1 MPRHQHGR
9 HTRGPRH
16 LAGPGRA
23 SRSGRHLRPRRPGS
37 ASTPSP
43 KQAMLLLTC
52 AVALVGLLMSLPDAT
67 ATTVI
72 SRFSPSADAYVSQT
86 RPTANFGSAKELLAG
101 SRPKVRLSYV
111 RFEAV
116 NLSGTVAKATVRFYS
131 NDTSQAGFE
140 VRPVT
145 NSTWDEQT
153 ITYKTAPPPGPVVA
167 TAPQVPAD
175 AFTSVDITR
184 LVTGGGVV
192 NLAVTTTASRL
203 RFASRESGELAPQLI
218 VETTSTSNSTSSTST
233 STTLAP
239 TSTSTSTTL
248 APTSTSTSTT
258 LGQTTTTLGPTT
270 TTAAAPSP
278 PGQGLASLTW
288 APPLLTNPVTYRIS
302 GTSTVI
308 TAAAGQD
315 SVVRFAGP
323 VNKRLILQGGRN
335 WVIVGG
341 EINIDRPWE
350 KADDR
355 NAILVEGATGVVH
368 IEGVFMHGTYINDG
382 IKACSP
388 DAVFQIENDR
398 IADLLGTQAGYHAD
412 VIQPYCGFKELR
424 VDGLTGY
431 SQFQGLM
438 FKADGGSWR
447 TTTLKRINLVGIA
460 PQDGYPINVVTGC
473 CNNDGKSYVTG
484 PISLSDVYI
493 RPSVSHNSGTLSGN
507 ICPAATFTFGTDSA
521 TGREYAEHKTGVS
534 PQITGR
540 IWKGS
545 PPLGDYVPEGV
556 TGVGYVAPSYL

>member
-1 MPRHQHGR
+1 MLGGLAMPRHHHDR

-23 SRSGRHLRPRRPGS
+23 SRSGRHLQPRRPAP
-37 ASTPSP
+37 ASMP
-43 KQAMLLLTC
+43 KRAMLLLTC
-52 AVALVGLLMSLPDAT
+52 AVALVGLLVSLPGAT
-67 ATTVI
+67 ATTVT

-101 SRPKVRLSYV
+101 SRPKLRRSYL
-111 RFEAV
+111 RFEVV

-131 NDTSQAGFE
+131 NDANQAGFE
-140 VRPVT
+140 VRAVT
-145 NSTWDEQT
+145 DSTWDEQT

-175 AFTSVDITR
+175 AFT
-184 LVTGGGVV
+184 
-192 NLAVTTTASRL
+192 
-203 RFASRESGELAPQLI
+203 
-218 VETTSTSNSTSSTST
+218 
-233 STTLAP
+233 
-239 TSTSTSTTL
+239 
-248 APTSTSTSTT
+248 
-258 LGQTTTTLGPTT
+258 
-270 TTAAAPSP
+270 
-278 PGQGLASLTW
+278 
-288 APPLLTNPVTYRIS
+288 NPVTYRVS
-302 GTSTVI
+302 GTPTVI

-350 KADDR
+350 KSDDR
-355 NAILVEGATGVVH
+355 NAILVKDATGVVH
-368 IEGVFMHGTYINDG
+368 IEGVFMHGIYINDG
-382 IKACSP
+382 IKACAP
-388 DAVFQIENDR
+388 DAVFQIENNR
-398 IADLLGTQAGYHAD
+398 IVNLLGTQAGYHAD

-473 CNNDGKSYVTG
+473 CNNDGNSYVTG

-493 RPSVSHNSGTLSGN
+493 SPSVSHNSGTLSGN
-507 ICPAATFTFGTDSA
+507 ICPAATFTFKTDTA
-521 TGREYAEHKTGVS
+521 TGREYAEHRTDVS
-534 PQITGR
+534 PQIMGR
-540 IWKGS
+540 IWKGG
-545 PPLGDYVPEGV
+545 PPLGDYVPDGV
-556 TGVGYVAPSYL
+556 TGVGYVAPPYL

>member
-1 MPRHQHGR
+1 MPKR
-9 HTRGPRH
+9 
-16 LAGPGRA
+16 
-23 SRSGRHLRPRRPGS
+23 
-37 ASTPSP
+37 
-43 KQAMLLLTC
+43 AMLLLTC
-52 AVALVGLLMSLPDAT
+52 AVALVGLLVSLPGAT
-67 ATTVI
+67 ATTVT

-101 SRPKVRLSYV
+101 SRPKLRRSYL
-111 RFEAV
+111 RFEVV

-131 NDTSQAGFE
+131 NDANQAGFE
-140 VRPVT
+140 VRAVT
-145 NSTWDEQT
+145 DSTWDEQT

-184 LVTGGGVV
+184 LVAGGGVV

-218 VETTSTSNSTSSTST
+218 VEATSS
-233 STTLAP
+233 

-248 APTSTSTSTT
+248 APTSSSTSSSTSTTLTPTSSPTSTT
-258 LGQTTTTLGPTT
+258 LGQTTTTLRPTT
-270 TTAAAPSP
+270 TTAAAPGP

-288 APPLLTNPVTYRIS
+288 APPLLTNPVTYRVS
-302 GTSTVI
+302 GTPTVI

-350 KADDR
+350 KSDDR
-355 NAILVEGATGVVH
+355 NAILVKDATGVVH
-368 IEGVFMHGTYINDG
+368 IEGVFMHGIYINDG
-382 IKACSP
+382 IKACAP
-388 DAVFQIENDR
+388 DAVFQIENNR
-398 IADLLGTQAGYHAD
+398 IVNLLGTQAGYHAD

-473 CNNDGKSYVTG
+473 CNNDGNSYVTG

-493 RPSVSHNSGTLSGN
+493 SPSVSHNSGTLSGN
-507 ICPAATFTFGTDSA
+507 ICPAATFTFKTDSA
-521 TGREYAEHKTGVS
+521 TGREYAEHRTDVS
-534 PQITGR
+534 PQIMGR
-540 IWKGS
+540 IWKGG
-545 PPLGDYVPEGV
+545 PPLGDYVPDGV
-556 TGVGYVAPSYL
+556 TGVGYVAPPYL